1 MTANINELEVD
12 LLDPDQEPSD
22 EALELLMRE
31 VAIEVR
37 RKAEER
43 DAALKRE
50 MDEAVAVA
58 LRRGISK

>member
-1 MTANINELEVD
+1 MTANIEDLKVD

-37 RKAEER
+37 RKADKR
-43 DAALKRE
+43 DAELMIQVE
-50 MDEAVAVA
+50 EAVSAA
-58 LRRGISK
+58 LRRS

>member
-1 MTANINELEVD
+1 MTVNIEDLKVD

-37 RKAEER
+37 RKAKER
-43 DAALKRE
+43 DAALRRQVDKT
-50 MDEAVAVA
+50 VAVA
-58 LRRGISK
+58 LHRGISK

>member
-1 MTANINELEVD
+1 MTADINDFKVD

-37 RKAEER
+37 RKAEKR
-43 DAALKRE
+43 DAELMIQVEETVAAALHR
-50 MDEAVAVA
+50 
-58 LRRGISK
+58 

>member
-1 MTANINELEVD
+1 MPNIQDIKLD

-31 VAIEVR
+31 VGEEVR
-37 RKAEER
+37 KKAKEL
-43 DAALKRE
+43 DAALKLQ

-58 LRRGISK
+58 LHRGISK